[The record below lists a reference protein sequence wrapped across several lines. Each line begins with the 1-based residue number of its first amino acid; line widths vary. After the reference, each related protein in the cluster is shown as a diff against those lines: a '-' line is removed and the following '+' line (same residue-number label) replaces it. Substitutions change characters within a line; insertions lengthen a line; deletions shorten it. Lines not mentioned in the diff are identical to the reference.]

1 MRYLIEHETRLE
13 YAGEVREHHC
23 ELRLAPR
30 EDSHQ
35 RLLVLELE
43 TDPAA
48 ELREY
53 LDCFGNRVHHFQVL
67 APHDHLAT
75 RMRAEVECTLENPFD
90 FELVPPPR
98 EREWLDQALRAQ
110 PRLLDYVLH
119 RSAAVP
125 ALPVLEPAE
134 PFPDLESGRQLM
146 ECAQE
151 AMHWVRGRLDY
162 APGATHVHSS
172 LAEAWKERAGVCQDF
187 AHLMIALVRSWGV
200 PARYV
205 MGYLD
210 PSLTEETEAA
220 EQATHA
226 WVEVLIPN
234 AGWRGFDPTHDLV
247 ANDTYVAVAVGR
259 DYLDAAPQ
267 RGTYK
272 GESGGAGPQVR
283 VHLSQAQ

>member
-1 MRYLIEHETRLE
+1 
-13 YAGEVREHHC
+13 VREHHC

-30 EDSHQ
+30 EDPHQ
-35 RLLVLELE
+35 RLHLLELE
-43 TDPAA
+43 TEPAA
-48 ELREY
+48 ELDEY
-53 LDCFGNRVHHFQVL
+53 LDCFGNRVHYFHVL
-67 APHDHLAT
+67 APHDRLAT

-90 FELVPPPR
+90 FELVAPGR

-125 ALPVLEPAE
+125 ALSALEPAE
-134 PFPDLESGRQLM
+134 PFPELEPGRQLM
-146 ECAQE
+146 DCVQE
-151 AMHWVRGRLDY
+151 AMHWVAERLDY

-172 LAEAWKERAGVCQDF
+172 LGEAWKERAGVCQDF
-187 AHLMIALVRSWGV
+187 AHLMIAVVRAWGV

-205 MGYLD
+205 VGYLD
-210 PSLTEETEAA
+210 PDLTDEVEAA

-234 AGWRGFDPTHDLV
+234 AGWRGFDPTHRLV
-247 ANDTYVAVAVGR
+247 TNHTYVAVAVGR

-272 GESGGAGPQVR
+272 GGSSGGGPRVR
-283 VHLSQAQ
+283 VQVSQAQ